1 MCVSQLIIISKGGG
15 VAGAR
20 RPICSVHVM
29 CSEDRGLPGAK
40 GHLIMM
46 NLVGSQA
53 RRSPRRSLV
62 CAHGAGVR
70 VIEQRGG

>member
-40 GHLIMM
+40 GHRGMM
-46 NLVGSQA
+46 IFVGSQA
-53 RRSPRRSLV
+53 RLSPRRSLV
-62 CAHGAGVR
+62 CAHETGVR
-70 VIEQRGG
+70 VVEQQRG

>member
-15 VAGAR
+15 VAGDR

-53 RRSPRRSLV
+53 RRGPRRSLV

-70 VIEQRGG
+70 VVEQWGE